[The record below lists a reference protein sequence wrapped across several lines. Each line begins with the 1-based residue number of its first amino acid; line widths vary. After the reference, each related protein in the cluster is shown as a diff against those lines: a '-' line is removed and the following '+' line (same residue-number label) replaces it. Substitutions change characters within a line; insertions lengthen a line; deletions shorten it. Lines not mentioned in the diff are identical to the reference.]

1 MKGSPFH
8 RNYGIGSP
16 AKQATPDVEG
26 EKKVLNK
33 RKKAIEDHRKNA
45 PKTTN
50 TQEQAD
56 QLNAIEQANVD
67 AYNTSNDSIQNVHDL
82 YRADIEKQ
90 NAVIDST
97 NTANKAAYDKYIES
111 TKKKKK
117 KSPAKQGLR
126 NPDLDYSD
134 PEVLRKEK
142 EGNQRIHDIRTGK
155 YDRDKKEQKRNRPP
169 KKKSPAKQTTSDTVK
184 RSHLYDGKPK
194 NGKPDSYN
202 GPRSKGGLLPRDKSK
217 GPRDGMKV
225 TDVKKYS
232 KKSPAKCPL
241 LALAP
246 AAIAAVGA
254 MKKNKEE

>member
-16 AKQATPDVEG
+16 AKQAKPDVEG
-26 EKKVLNK
+26 EKKVMDK

-56 QLNAIEQANVD
+56 QLNAIQQANID
-67 AYNTSNDSIQNVHDL
+67 AHNTSNDSIQNVHNL

-117 KSPAKQGLR
+117 KSPAKQLA
-126 NPDLDYSD
+126 
-134 PEVLRKEK
+134 
-142 EGNQRIHDIRTGK
+142 
-155 YDRDKKEQKRNRPP
+155 
-169 KKKSPAKQTTSDTVK
+169 SPAKQGDVSDLSKEELNAMPKELFNNPHGLGGGGNKKVIENLNRDDYRAWYKKTLGGAVSDTTDHK
-184 RSHLYDGKPK
+184 YT
-194 NGKPDSYN
+194 
-202 GPRSKGGLLPRDKSK
+202 KS
-217 GPRDGMKV
+217 
-225 TDVKKYS
+225 
-232 KKSPAKCPL
+232 KSPAKCPL